1 MDVQIRDTEALRRVS
16 PTMLRAYLEAHDWV
30 HEQTW
35 RDRILVWS
43 GTHGE
48 DVREILMPLREQS
61 DTYGVRIA
69 EAVEVL
75 TVAEERSQIEVYYD
89 LIGAGA
95 DVIRLRPLNGAGQ
108 SGWTLGESVEFLT
121 RARDLITA
129 AARAAERP
137 GQPVYRGRASGEVTE
152 YVRGVRPLPGY
163 EAGPALT
170 LHSQVPAGYGVQL
183 DMGDP
188 FKAPF
193 PRRAV
198 TALNGGLREA
208 SRTADAVLA
217 GEKIEDALKEASS
230 QNASAN
236 LYDAVAALAR
246 RGHGIGISVAWAGVR
261 PADAPGGEFAFS
273 ESAAEVFTDGAEL
286 LRQNSPFRDAH
297 VTGEIV
303 RLDRQSREEFD
314 GHSVVLY
321 ELDGRP
327 IPLHV
332 QFSVEDQEE
341 VVRAFR
347 NSIDISVVGDIHRE
361 GRRHFLRNPH
371 DFLVIGATP

>member
-1 MDVQIRDTEALRRVS
+1 MDVQIRDAEALRRIS
-16 PTMLRAYLEAHDWV
+16 PVMLRAYLEARGWV
-30 HEQTW
+30 HEQPW

-43 GTHGE
+43 SPRSE
-48 DVREILMPLREQS
+48 EVREILMPLREQS

-69 EAVEVL
+69 EAVEALSVME
-75 TVAEERSQIEVYYD
+75 ARSQIEVYYD

-95 DVIRLRPLNGAGQ
+95 DVIQLRSMNGARQ

-121 RARDLITA
+121 RARDLIAA

-137 GQPVYRGRASGEVTE
+137 GQSVYRGRASGEVTE

-163 EAGPALT
+163 EAGPDLT

-193 PRRAV
+193 SRRA
-198 TALNGGLREA
+198 TIALNAGLREA
-208 SRTADAVLA
+208 SRVADAVLA
-217 GEKIEDALKEASS
+217 GGKIEDALKETPS
-230 QNASAN
+230 QGASAN

-246 RGHGIGISVAWAGVR
+246 RRHGISISLAWAGVR
-261 PADAPGGEFAFS
+261 PADAPSGEFAFS
-273 ESAAEVFTDGAEL
+273 ESAAEAFVEGAEL
-286 LRQNSPFRDAH
+286 LRQNSPFLDAH

-303 RLDRQSREEFD
+303 RLDRELKEEFD
-314 GHSVVLY
+314 GQSIVLY

-332 QFSVEDQEE
+332 QFGIEDQEE

-347 NSIDISVVGDIHRE
+347 NSTEISVIGDIERE
-361 GRRHFLRNPH
+361 GRRHFLKNPRN
-371 DFLVIGATP
+371 FVVMGATD

>member
-1 MDVQIRDTEALRRVS
+1 MDVQIRDAEALRRIS
-16 PTMLRAYLEAHDWV
+16 PAMLRAFLEANGWV
-30 HEQTW
+30 QEQTW

-43 GTHGE
+43 STHSE
-48 DVREILMPLREQS
+48 EVREILMPLREQS

-75 TVAEERSQIEVYYD
+75 AVVDERSQLDVYYD

-95 DVIRLRPLNGAGQ
+95 DVIHLRPLNGASQ

-129 AARAAERP
+129 AARVAERP
-137 GQPVYRGRASGEVTE
+137 GQSVYRGRASGEVTE

-163 EAGPALT
+163 EAGPDLT

-193 PRRAV
+193 PRRA
-198 TALNGGLREA
+198 TIALNAGLRQA
-208 SRTADAVLA
+208 SRAADVVLA
-217 GEKIEDALKEASS
+217 GGKIEDALKETSS
-230 QNASAN
+230 QSTSAN

-246 RGHGIGISVAWAGVR
+246 RGHGISISLTWAGVR
-261 PADAPGGEFAFS
+261 PADAPSGEFAFS
-273 ESAAEVFTDGAEL
+273 ESAAEVFMEGAEL
-286 LRQNSPFRDAH
+286 LRQNSPFLDAH

-303 RLDRQSREEFD
+303 RLDRASREEFD

-332 QFSVEDQEE
+332 QFRIEDQEE

-347 NSIDISVVGDIHRE
+347 NNIEISVNGDIHRE
-361 GRRHFLRNPH
+361 GRRHLLKDPR
-371 DFLVIGATP
+371 DLVVIGATP